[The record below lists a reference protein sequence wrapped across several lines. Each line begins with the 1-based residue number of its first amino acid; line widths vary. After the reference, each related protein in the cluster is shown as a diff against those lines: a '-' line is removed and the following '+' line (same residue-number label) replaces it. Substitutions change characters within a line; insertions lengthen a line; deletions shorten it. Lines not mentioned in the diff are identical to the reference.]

1 MMMSGQET
9 PAAEHSLNKVDK
21 NVKVV
26 LHKSCQCY
34 FRIETLELIFIDESD
49 AAEFEKCMSKL
60 SELIDKHHKANAD
73 YSDAVEKYGNAMKDI
88 ANKNKLSGYEDAITS
103 TEIALEKA
111 TKDLQAELGE
121 FNEQSGYKPLIELIP
136 IQPLNKGIYGR
147 CYSYVKHSDYDS
159 FESKFTIISVD
170 TFSGDAI
177 FKKDDKGNIIGIN
190 ISSLKTKLAS
200 VKNTIKQMMDSTM
213 TVSAD
218 INYEATLTDWANA
231 WNEQCEEYSKEGNY
245 IDVSAGAQF
254 LRFTANAS
262 TLNTWNPDTGE
273 ARIKGETCAELM
285 LFTGKVN
292 STIYTPDRVGWPLR
306 FTVNDTDE
314 VNLGVLRARIDCEL
328 TGYVGASAQ
337 VEGNLQFVTYNNKQ
351 LLMGNRTPGS
361 RFAERKKGV
370 KIKDNKEKPHS
381 LEIKG
386 EAFGGAKAGG
396 SLGGALQWLK
406 PFDSLVDE
414 LPNMLRTFGLVD
426 SPAQARIILAV
437 QQSEKEKDAH
447 LGGFQD
453 FASLKVGGN
462 AELGVGL
469 SGEFRVRFVKGRF
482 RFHIK
487 GGLCLAVGAEGD
499 VEGEISPELF
509 GEFAIWVIYQL
520 YGIDYKHLT
529 IITEEAFMG
538 LTYMLVMGGKEIY
551 KKYYDELAAEI
562 GSVKQDLIDFIDEM
576 SNEFLAAKNQSTE
589 RNELSE
595 IINADPGSVYLFS
608 PEAKGIALFVLTG
621 DGAYDHI
628 DINNQGDGFLP
639 DTNNKRKTAVLYILS
654 SIQTKREWKKVLTRI
669 TKDGTV
675 FPGNE
680 DAIVDLA
687 QKNLKIFLQ
696 IGFNRDK
703 ELEDI
708 IDRLN
713 LRDFEEVVKRLK
725 SNPAWGYAFSPNC
738 SKQYALHCDDNPFYT
753 SLCYFEPVNP
763 QYKQKWE
770 GNK

>member
-1 MMMSGQET
+1 
-9 PAAEHSLNKVDK
+9 
-21 NVKVV
+21 
-26 LHKSCQCY
+26 
-34 FRIETLELIFIDESD
+34 
-49 AAEFEKCMSKL
+49 
-60 SELIDKHHKANAD
+60 
-73 YSDAVEKYGNAMKDI
+73 
-88 ANKNKLSGYEDAITS
+88 GYEDAITS

-621 DGAYDHI
+621 
-628 DINNQGDGFLP
+628 
-639 DTNNKRKTAVLYILS
+639 
-654 SIQTKREWKKVLTRI
+654 
-669 TKDGTV
+669 
-675 FPGNE
+675 
-680 DAIVDLA
+680 
-687 QKNLKIFLQ
+687 
-696 IGFNRDK
+696 
-703 ELEDI
+703 
-708 IDRLN
+708 
-713 LRDFEEVVKRLK
+713 
-725 SNPAWGYAFSPNC
+725 
-738 SKQYALHCDDNPFYT
+738 
-753 SLCYFEPVNP
+753 
-763 QYKQKWE
+763 
-770 GNK
+770 

>member
-1 MMMSGQET
+1 MSGQET

-34 FRIETLELIFIDESD
+34 FRIETLQLIFIDESD
-49 AAEFEKCMSKL
+49 AAEFEKSMSKL
-60 SELIDKHHKANAD
+60 SELIDKHHKASDD
-73 YSDAVEKYGNAMKDI
+73 YSDTLEKYGNAMKDI

-111 TKDLQAELGE
+111 TKDLQVELGE
-121 FNEQSGYKPLIELIP
+121 FNEQTGYNPVIELIP

-147 CYSYVKHSDYDS
+147 CYSYVKQSDYDS
-159 FESKFTIISVD
+159 FKSKFTIISVD

-177 FKKDDKGNIIGIN
+177 FKKDDKGNIIEIN
-190 ISSLKTKLAS
+190 ISSLKTKLVSA
-200 VKNTIKQMMDSTM
+200 KNTIRQMMDSTM

-218 INYEATLTDWANA
+218 INYEVTLTDWANA

-254 LRFTANAS
+254 LRLTANAS

-273 ARIKGETCAELM
+273 ARIKGEAQAELI

-292 STIYTPDRVGWPLR
+292 STIYTPDRVGWPLK
-306 FTVNDTDE
+306 FMVNDTKE
-314 VNLGVLRARIDCEL
+314 ANLGVLRARIDGEL

-370 KIKDNKEKPHS
+370 KIKGSKEQTHA
-381 LEIKG
+381 LEVKG

-414 LPNMLRTFGLVD
+414 LPNMLHTFGLMD

-437 QQSEKEKDAH
+437 QQSEKEKDTQ
-447 LGGFQD
+447 LGEFQD
-453 FASLKVGGN
+453 FASLKVGGD

-487 GGLCLAVGAEGD
+487 GGVCLAVGAKGE

-509 GEFAIWVIYQL
+509 GEFAVWVIYQL
-520 YGIDYKHLT
+520 YGIDYKHLA
-529 IITEEAFMG
+529 IIADDAFKA
-538 LTYMLVMGGKEIY
+538 LTYMLIMGGKNIY
-551 KKYYDELAAEI
+551 QEYYDKMSAEFDK
-562 GSVKQDLIDFIDEM
+562 VLIDFRSFINEM
-576 SNEFLAAKNQSTE
+576 SKEIINAKQQSTE
-589 RNELSE
+589 RNKFAD

-608 PEAKGIALFVLTG
+608 PEAKGIALYVLTG

-639 DTNNKRKTAVLYILS
+639 DTNKNRKTAVLYILS
-654 SIQTKREWKKVLTRI
+654 SIQTKREWRKVLTRI
-669 TKDGTV
+669 TREGSV

-680 DAIVDLA
+680 DAIVALA

-753 SLCYFEPVNP
+753 SLCYFEPVNT

-770 GNK
+770 GNE